1 MLPNINNAPKLTGNS
16 SRLEILKALVDWI
29 QKDEF
34 AVGRKNKKNKLI
46 EYNWSPMFPTAKG
59 WGERIKQ
66 FSYAQATPVLA
77 FKNIRSDI
85 APIIKNLSGLN
96 PELGAMQTIAWG
108 GLQKK
113 HYDFSMARAVIAKS
127 QGKEIQGNIPMN
139 SGWTKVAALASMGG
153 RNPTSAHQSIWDSRM
168 STSIIHRLDML
179 GTTPNIWEN
188 IAAKL
193 EFSASYLTTSGRGGT
208 RTGMR
213 VFKNF
218 KPKKNQLTTWSSH
231 FWESQ
236 LVIEIAG
243 ILNTPQ
249 YKYPKMPY
257 YDIQAK
263 KIILRKWDVWG
274 VGMVLFMDGY

>member
-1 MLPNINNAPKLTGNS
+1 MLPNINNASKLTGNS

-59 WGERIKQ
+59 WDERIKQ

-113 HYDFSMARAVIAKS
+113 HYDLLLELFQLYNFHIYTYIHFS
-127 QGKEIQGNIPMN
+127 
-139 SGWTKVAALASMGG
+139 LA
-153 RNPTSAHQSIWDSRM
+153 
-168 STSIIHRLDML
+168 
-179 GTTPNIWEN
+179 
-188 IAAKL
+188 
-193 EFSASYLTTSGRGGT
+193 
-208 RTGMR
+208 
-213 VFKNF
+213 
-218 KPKKNQLTTWSSH
+218 
-231 FWESQ
+231 
-236 LVIEIAG
+236 
-243 ILNTPQ
+243 
-249 YKYPKMPY
+249 
-257 YDIQAK
+257 
-263 KIILRKWDVWG
+263 
-274 VGMVLFMDGY
+274 